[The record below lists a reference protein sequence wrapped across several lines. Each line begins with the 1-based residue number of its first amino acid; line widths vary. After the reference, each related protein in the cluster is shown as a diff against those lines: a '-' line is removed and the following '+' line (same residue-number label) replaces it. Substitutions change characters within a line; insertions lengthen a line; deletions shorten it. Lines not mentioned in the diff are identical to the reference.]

1 MERSCSIKLNSQI
14 IGDALRDALERV
26 TLAEL
31 NHQMPKHERHK
42 KDKIISI
49 EPAMAE
55 GVR

>member
-1 MERSCSIKLNSQI
+1 
-14 IGDALRDALERV
+14 LRDALERV

-31 NHQMPKHERHK
+31 NHEMPQHERRM